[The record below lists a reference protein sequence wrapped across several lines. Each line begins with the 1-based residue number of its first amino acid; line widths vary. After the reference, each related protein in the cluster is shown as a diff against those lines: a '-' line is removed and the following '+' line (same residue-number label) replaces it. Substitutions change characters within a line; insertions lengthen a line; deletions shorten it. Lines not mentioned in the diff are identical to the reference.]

1 MGLESQVVSDQV
13 LAYYMIIVRP
23 IPIFL
28 NNFILPNL
36 LFTAIVLLLLKSLDT
51 FIIHKNLGLVIV
63 IFLIL
68 KLLLLLK
75 VMA

>member
-1 MGLESQVVSDQV
+1 MGLESKVVSDQV

-36 LFTAIVLLLLKSLDT
+36 LFTAIVLLLKSLDT